1 MGIANE
7 MKNAIANDYDFLGMK
22 IMRMSNWTNG

>member
-7 MKNAIANDYDFLGMK
+7 MKNSIANDYDFLGIK
-22 IMRMSNWTNG
+22 IMCMLNWTN